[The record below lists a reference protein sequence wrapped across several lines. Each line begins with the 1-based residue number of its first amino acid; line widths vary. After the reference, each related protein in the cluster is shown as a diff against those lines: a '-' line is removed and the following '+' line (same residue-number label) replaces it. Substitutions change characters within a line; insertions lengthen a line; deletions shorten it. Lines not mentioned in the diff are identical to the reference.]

1 MKTTA
6 YELELHTA
14 VLEKNDIALSKL
26 YNSYGQ
32 KLVRI
37 LKYRYASAFYRDETL
52 IYEAVNEAFQGYYR
66 NPMTFCPERNSLFN
80 FLLVAADRDLIN
92 IFQREKK
99 HSNRKNVPEDVELE
113 ENFWNT
119 HIKPHDSTDDT
130 IQIQETLTAVQNLLE
145 SFFSN
150 DKDVKL
156 AWMVLASERDT
167 ESYSEVLKIEK
178 LSIHEQRNEV
188 KKHKDRIKK
197 VLERNDVGA
206 TIKSFIQ

>member
-1 MKTTA
+1 MKATA
-6 YELELHTA
+6 NELELHSA
-14 VLEKNDIALSKL
+14 ILEQKDIALSKL
-26 YNSYGQ
+26 YNSYGP

-37 LKYRYASAFYRDETL
+37 LKYKYANAFRRDETL

-66 NPMTFCPERNSLFN
+66 NPLTFCPERNSLFN

-113 ENFWNT
+113 EHFWNT
-119 HIKPHDSTDDT
+119 IIKPSDSTDDT
-130 IQIQETLTAVQNLLE
+130 IQIKETLTAVQNLLE
-145 SFFSN
+145 RFFPN
-150 DKDVKL
+150 DKDVTL

-167 ESYSEVLKIEK
+167 ETYSEVLKLEK
-178 LSIHEQRNEV
+178 LTMHEQRHEV

-197 VLERNDVGA
+197 VLERNDVGKR
-206 TIKSFIQ
+206 IKSFIQ